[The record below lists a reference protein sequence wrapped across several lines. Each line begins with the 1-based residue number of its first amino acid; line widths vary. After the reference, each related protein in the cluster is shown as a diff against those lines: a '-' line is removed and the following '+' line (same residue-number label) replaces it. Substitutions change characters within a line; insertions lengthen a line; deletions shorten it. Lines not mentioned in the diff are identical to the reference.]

1 MKQIAIINTSYN
13 LSLSTCKL
21 SVGLQ
26 NYLNGKGYKA
36 YYCYGRG
43 SEQEADDLYRI
54 EKPWQV
60 KIHALLCRL
69 TGYQGVFSLLPTI
82 RLVNFLKKKHID
94 TVYAGTLHGYYINE
108 PILLS
113 FIAKNNITLVYML
126 FDEYPFL
133 GRCCYSKD
141 CERYLEGC
149 GNCPYIKDY
158 PKSMFFDSSKRIFK
172 WKEKYYTLIKK
183 IAFAAPAFVYNN
195 SLKSPLTKLVK
206 PYSVDFGIDLNKYKP
221 KDTTGLMKKL
231 GIPSNK
237 TILVC
242 IAPSAYPEKGSVY
255 FRQLAERLINDEKYV
270 FVHVGYTDN
279 DKECLPKNYIPI
291 GYVYDQEELTQYY
304 SLGDLFV
311 FPSLVDAMPNTCIE
325 ALACGSPLLL
335 FNTSGMPY
343 LADGTVAY
351 YVEPRN
357 VDQMES
363 VVVNIAK
370 KDKGRIDECRRYAS
384 KRYNKD
390 DYFERLREIGES
402 LEE

>member
-1 MKQIAIINTSYN
+1 MRNIAIINTSYN

-26 NYLNGKGYKA
+26 NYLKGRGYKVF
-36 YYCYGRG
+36 YCYGRG
-43 SEQEADDLYRI
+43 ARQGKEDLYRI
-54 EKPWQV
+54 DKSWQV
-60 KIHALLCRL
+60 KLHALFSRI
-69 TGYQGVFSLLPTI
+69 TGYQGVFSILPTL
-82 RLVNFLKKKHID
+82 RLISFLKKQKID
-94 TVYAGTLHGYYINE
+94 TIYAGTLHGYYVNE
-108 PILLS
+108 PLLLKY
-113 FIAKNNITLVYML
+113 IAKANIKFVYML

-149 GNCPYIKDY
+149 GKCPYIKDY
-158 PKSMFFDSSKRIFK
+158 PKSLFFDSSKCVYG
-172 WKEKYYTLIKK
+172 WKKKYYQKINK

-195 SLKSPLTKLVK
+195 SLKSPLTKFVK

-221 KDTTGLMKKL
+221 KDTTGLRDKL
-231 GIPSNK
+231 GISAEK
-237 TILVC
+237 TIIVC
-242 IAPSAYPEKGSVY
+242 IAPSAYPEKGSIY
-255 FRQLAERLINDEKYV
+255 FRMLAERFIADDKYV

-279 DKECLPKNYIPI
+279 DKSCLPKNYIPI
-291 GYVYDQEELTQYY
+291 GYVYDQEELTLYY

-343 LADGTVAY
+343 LADDTVAY

-357 VDQMES
+357 VDEMEK
-363 VVVNIAK
+363 VVASIRK
-370 KDKGRIDECRRYAS
+370 KDNQRIGECREYAC
-384 KRYNKD
+384 KRYDKET
-390 DYFERLREIGES
+390 YFENLRVIGEE
-402 LEE
+402 L